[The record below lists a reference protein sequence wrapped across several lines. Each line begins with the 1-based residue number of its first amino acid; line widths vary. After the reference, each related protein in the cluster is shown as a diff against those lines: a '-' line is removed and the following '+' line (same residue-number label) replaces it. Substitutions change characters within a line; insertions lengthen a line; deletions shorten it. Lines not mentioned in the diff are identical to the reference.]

1 MTKYEKAKN
10 NSKKIKFAEILFVRI
25 LLTTYPY
32 MTFSSQKYQC
42 IESALQAGDNT
53 SITSNA

>member
-25 LLTTYPY
+25 LLLRQRQHIP
-32 MTFSSQKYQC
+32 
-42 IESALQAGDNT
+42 I
-53 SITSNA
+53 